1 MSVSA
6 GFLLRLPEFLMPH
19 SGPPRRVLF
28 ICRLNRHR
36 SATAERI
43 FCKRRDLDVRS
54 AGTEEDAMVR
64 VNRSMLEWADVIFT
78 MDGQQRESLE
88 RMFPSHPALER
99 LTCLDIQD
107 DFTFLDPNLVKLLEE
122 RVKGHL

>member
-1 MSVSA
+1 
-6 GFLLRLPEFLMPH
+6 MPH

-43 FCKRRDLDVRS
+43 FSKRRDLEVRS
-54 AGTEEDAMVR
+54 AGTQEDALVR
-64 VNRSMLEWADVIFT
+64 VNTRMLEWADLIFT
-78 MDGQQRESLE
+78 MDSQQRESLE
-88 RMFPSHPALER
+88 RMFPSHPALQR

-107 DFTFLDPNLVKLLEE
+107 DFSFLDPHLVKLLEE
-122 RVKGHL
+122 RVKGYL